1 MEARRLRNLPQPEP
15 IVIGQ
20 EEFIVDLL
28 ISRGVLTNEQVEEA
42 KKRTAEEGDESVLNA
57 LYALKTITEQ
67 QVMRV
72 LGDEYGMETYDFDS
86 AKQHVPEQ
94 VIAMIPTNP

>member
-1 MEARRLRNLPQPEP
+1 M
-15 IVIGQ
+15 IGQ

-28 ISRGVLTNEQVEEA
+28 ISRGVITNEQVEEA
-42 KKRTAEEGDESVLNA
+42 KKKMAEGDEDSVLNA
-57 LYALKTITEQ
+57 LYALRIITEQ

-94 VIAMIPTNP
+94 IIAMIPTGP